1 MDKIGVK
8 IGLNRLPRAVVIL
21 CEISRQACK
30 SCEWDPCEA
39 LTQIQREDYLWKF
52 VLICGRKIF
61 TKNIR
66 VICGICGF

>member
-39 LTQIQREDYLWKF
+39 LTQIQREDYLWAKWP
-52 VLICGRKIF
+52 VSQ
-61 TKNIR
+61 
-66 VICGICGF
+66 